1 MKPTQLLLIPCSL
14 PKIVDHATGRKLL
27 RQIIVELEAKFKH
40 PSPSEKLGKL
50 LNTQRPGIN

>member
-14 PKIVDHATGRKLL
+14 PKIVDHETGRKLL
-27 RQIIVELEAKFKH
+27 RQIIEELEAKLKTA
-40 PSPSEKLGKL
+40 PSAKLKKF